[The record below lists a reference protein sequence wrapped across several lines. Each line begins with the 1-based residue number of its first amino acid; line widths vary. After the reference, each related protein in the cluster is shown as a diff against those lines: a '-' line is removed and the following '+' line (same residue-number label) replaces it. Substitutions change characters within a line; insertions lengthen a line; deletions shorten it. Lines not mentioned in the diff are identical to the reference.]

1 MNTYLQKPAH
11 RKVTYHAW
19 GTAYPTSDNIDYQL
33 HRELDLVLATDRR
46 LVTDVLSLQ
55 HLSFGKSNHFL
66 QEIRLR
72 ADQLIV
78 RRPPKAASRRI
89 GAWAWRDESL
99 ASTCLASVMHA
110 TASYL
115 ATCPSHV
122 HEYAPRNLETAR
134 FPVELEIFI
143 DGSFTKGDDLPAGW
157 GFTVVSPFPYG
168 EATPTWDS
176 IRGRLLFIVQ
186 RRYGPVTTDP
196 QAFHYVGAHYQSA
209 NAGELTGFI
218 EAQLWLLFEKP
229 ALIPDASSVEYVF
242 DSLLAGNMTAGDWQP
257 RTKADVAST
266 LADLVETS
274 NLLWRAQAPDHE
286 AVYGRW
292 IRGHSHVHPGFEFNH
307 IWPT

>member
-1 MNTYLQKPAH
+1 MHTPLTPAAATISAHAPEPLQSVATARNEVSNRDLLAELCDRAGCAVVNTYLQKPAH

-19 GTAYPTSDNIDYQL
+19 GAAYPTSDNLDHQV

-55 HLSFGKSNHFL
+55 HMPLGKSNHFL

-78 RRPPKAASRRI
+78 RRQPKAASRRI

-110 TASYL
+110 RASYL

-122 HEYAPRNLETAR
+122 HEYAPRNIETAR
-134 FPVELEIFI
+134 FPVELEIYI

-196 QAFHYVGAHYQSA
+196 QAFHYVGAHYQR
-209 NAGELTGFI
+209 T
-218 EAQLWLLFEKP
+218 
-229 ALIPDASSVEYVF
+229 
-242 DSLLAGNMTAGDWQP
+242 TRP
-257 RTKADVAST
+257 RTLANLRAS
-266 LADLVETS
+266 
-274 NLLWRAQAPDHE
+274 
-286 AVYGRW
+286 
-292 IRGHSHVHPGFEFNH
+292 
-307 IWPT
+307 